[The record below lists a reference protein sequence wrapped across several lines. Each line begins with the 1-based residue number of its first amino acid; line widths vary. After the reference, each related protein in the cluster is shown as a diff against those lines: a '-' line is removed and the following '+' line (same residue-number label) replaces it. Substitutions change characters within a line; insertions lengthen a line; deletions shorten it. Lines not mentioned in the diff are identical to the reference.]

1 MKFVSIKKFY
11 LLFLSILISCSSDKD
26 VYESPQVTNIVE
38 ENNIIEQNISQE
50 VVSVQDNTLN
60 SNSTESFTFT
70 PIGSLSN
77 KPLSI
82 FYHIPD
88 GDIKNLPILFSFHGA
103 SRNASSYRNYWIEM
117 ANENNF
123 MVFAPEFDDI
133 NYEGGDKYNLANIF
147 DDGDNP
153 SIDTYNSPDTWT
165 ISIIDQIFDY
175 IVNEIQ
181 GNQTS
186 YNAWGHSAGAQFL
199 HRFILYLPNSKLN
212 VGVSSNAGWYT
223 VPDNS
228 FDFPYGLFNSQL
240 NDSTLTDAF
249 SKKLYV
255 HLGENDNNPNSS
267 GLRHNDVVD
276 LQGLNRYDRGNFF
289 YQKSLT
295 KAESINAI
303 FNWIKI
309 EVPEIDHSASLM
321 ALDALKYI
329 IEE

>member
-60 SNSTESFTFT
+60 SNSTESFTFI

-133 NYEGGDKYNLANIF
+133 NYEGGDKYNRYIISYSNYFFQTIV
-147 DDGDNP
+147 
-153 SIDTYNSPDTWT
+153 
-165 ISIIDQIFDY
+165 ISIFCVITGMRKTHVS
-175 IVNEIQ
+175 IVN
-181 GNQTS
+181 
-186 YNAWGHSAGAQFL
+186 
-199 HRFILYLPNSKLN
+199 
-212 VGVSSNAGWYT
+212 SS
-223 VPDNS
+223 
-228 FDFPYGLFNSQL
+228 F
-240 NDSTLTDAF
+240 
-249 SKKLYV
+249 
-255 HLGENDNNPNSS
+255 
-267 GLRHNDVVD
+267 
-276 LQGLNRYDRGNFF
+276 
-289 YQKSLT
+289 
-295 KAESINAI
+295 
-303 FNWIKI
+303 
-309 EVPEIDHSASLM
+309 
-321 ALDALKYI
+321 
-329 IEE
+329 